1 MAVFKY
7 RLSPPA
13 NRTALGRA
21 YMTGLDRSATRLRVT
36 VEGDVL
42 ICRRE
47 GEESGRLFVPWPIP
61 GYGTT
66 FIGTA
71 TLGERAEPYDLA
83 VELAR
88 GKLNDVRNQLAD
100 WQLMGLRV
108 NDALT
113 AKLNE
118 AQSAFFRAVTSR
130 PEPAVAAESA
140 QRCLRATWE
149 AGQALVELYVQQ
161 VIQTRLAGGV
171 KLPTQLAA
179 AVQTEPK
186 RPWSAELKPR
196 FNALRLSCPWKTI
209 NPTEGQNRWETLDA
223 QLAWAAKHKLA
234 VHAGPLIELRPE
246 CLPDW
251 LYLWDGD
258 FEAILGLAVDL
269 VRHAVSRYRGKVP
282 VWTLLHRPGSEEI
295 LGLGE
300 EDQVRLAARL
310 LQVARHVDPSA
321 QFLVGVDRPW
331 GEWLGQGKFQLG
343 PLHLADYLAR
353 SELGLSGI
361 ELEVAPGFTAPGS
374 GLRDLF
380 EFSKLLDLYALINLP
395 LYVNLALPSSV
406 APDPKADPSVKV
418 QPGDWPDD
426 LDESAHA
433 RWASGFIALA
443 VAKPYV
449 RSVTWTQPTDG
460 LPHLYP
466 NAGLL
471 RADHSPKPL
480 ADWLRNFRRDLLA

>member
-7 RLSPPA
+7 RLSPHA
-13 NRTALGRA
+13 NRAALGRA
-21 YMTGLDRSATRLRVT
+21 YMTGLDRSATRLRVA
-36 VEGDVL
+36 VEGDLL

-61 GYGTT
+61 GYGTA
-66 FIGTA
+66 FVGTA

-108 NDALT
+108 GDALV

-118 AQSAFFRAVTSR
+118 AQAAFFRAVTSR
-130 PEPAVAAESA
+130 NEPEVAAESA
-140 QRCLRATWE
+140 QRCLVATWE
-149 AGQALVELYVQQ
+149 AGQSLVEHYVQQ
-161 VIQTRLAGGV
+161 VIQTRVSGGA
-171 KLPTQLAA
+171 KLPTQLAT
-179 AVQTEPK
+179 AVHTEPK
-186 RPWSAELKPR
+186 RPWSAEIKSR
-196 FNALRLSCPWKTI
+196 FNALRLACPWRTI
-209 NPTEGQNRWETLDA
+209 SPTEGQNRWETLDA
-223 QLAWAAKHKLA
+223 QLAWAVKHRLA
-234 VHAGPLIELRPE
+234 VHAGPLIDLRPAS
-246 CLPDW
+246 LPDW
-251 LYLWDGD
+251 LCLWDGD
-258 FEAILGLAVDL
+258 FEAILGLAVEL
-269 VRHAVSRYRGKVP
+269 VRHAVGRYRGKVP
-282 VWTLLHRPGSEEI
+282 VWTLLHRPGSAEA

-361 ELEVAPGFTAPGS
+361 ELEVAPGFTPPGS

-395 LYVNLALPSSV
+395 LYVSLALPSSV
-406 APDPKADPSVKV
+406 APDPKADPAVKA
-418 QPGDWPDD
+418 QPGDWPDG

-443 VAKPYV
+443 AAKPYV
-449 RSVTWTQPTDG
+449 RSVTWCQPTDG

-480 ADWLRNFRRDLLA
+480 AEWLRTFRKDLLA

>member
-7 RLSPPA
+7 RLPPLA
-13 NRTALGRA
+13 DRSALGRA
-21 YMTGLDRSATRLRVT
+21 YMTGLDRSATRLRVA
-36 VEGDVL
+36 VEGDLL

-47 GEESGRLFVPWPIP
+47 GEESGRLFVPWPIA
-61 GYGTT
+61 GYGTA
-66 FIGTA
+66 FVGTA

-108 NDALT
+108 GDALI
-113 AKLNE
+113 AKLAE

-130 PEPAVAAESA
+130 TEPDLAGESA
-140 QRCLRATWE
+140 AKSLAATWE
-149 AGQALVELYVQQ
+149 AGQILVEHYIQQ
-161 VIQTRLAGGV
+161 VIQTRMAGGAR
-171 KLPTQLAA
+171 LPTHLAV
-179 AVQTEPK
+179 AVQAEPK
-186 RPWSAELKPR
+186 RPWSSEVKPR
-196 FNALRLSCPWKTI
+196 FNALRLACPWRAI
-209 NPTEGQNRWETLDA
+209 NPAEGQNRWDTLDA
-223 QLAWAAKHKLA
+223 QVSWAHKHKLIP
-234 VHAGPLIELRPE
+234 HAGPLIDLRSDA
-246 CLPDW
+246 LPDW
-251 LYLWDGD
+251 LYLWEGD
-258 FEAILGLAVDL
+258 FEAIQGLAVDL
-269 VRHAVSRYRGKVP
+269 VRAAVSRYKGKVP
-282 VWTLLHRPGSEEI
+282 VWTLVHRPGSAEV

-310 LQVARHVDPSA
+310 LQVARNVDPSA

-361 ELEVAPGFTAPGS
+361 ELEVAPGFTPPGS

-406 APDPKADPSVKV
+406 APDPKADPSVKI
-418 QPGDWPDD
+418 QPGDWPDG
-426 LDESAHA
+426 LDEAAQS

-443 VAKPYV
+443 AAKPYV
-449 RSVTWTQPTDG
+449 RSVTWCQPTDG

-480 ADWLRNFRRDLLA
+480 AEWLRNFRKDLLA